1 MKLKNSYFYTLR
13 ENASDEDSV
22 SGNLLVRGGYIT
34 KISNG
39 IYAKLPLGVKLTE
52 NIKDIKRNCMN
63 EKGATEV
70 VMPSLIPIEI
80 FEKTSLS

>member
-1 MKLKNSYFYTLR
+1 MRLSNEFFYTLR

-52 NIKDIKRNCMN
+52 NIKKMLKNV
-63 EKGATEV
+63 EKNRI
-70 VMPSLIPIEI
+70 L
-80 FEKTSLS
+80 

>member
-1 MKLKNSYFYTLR
+1 MRLSKEFFYTLR

-22 SGNLLVRGGYIT
+22 SGNLLVRGGFIT

-52 NIKDIKRNCMN
+52 NIKEIVYIYELL
-63 EKGATEV
+63 EKSWLVKNFKE
-70 VMPSLIPIEI
+70 LNIEPVL
-80 FEKTSLS
+80 EL